1 MLTPP
6 GKNTS
11 AYSRLPMLV
20 LVMLLFSGLAIFL
33 YLSGR
38 NELDKN
44 IFEALRPEITP
55 ARTKLM
61 IFISFFGNHLFLV
74 PAFLLVI
81 IYLVIAKE
89 KRTAWRVLFIAL
101 SSLLLMTLL
110 KRLFGR
116 IRPDDPLVTGITNF
130 SFPSGHSFMSVT
142 FFGLLCWCL
151 VVSQPAGT
159 RRNSWILFL
168 VITVLLISFSRIYL
182 RVHYVTDVMAGL
194 GIGLSWLFACLW
206 FFSRRPMKPTTE
218 PPAQG

>member
-11 AYSRLPMLV
+11 AYSRLPMMV
-20 LVMLLFSGLAIFL
+20 LGMLLFSGLAIFL

-38 NELDKN
+38 NELDEN

-55 ARTKLM
+55 ARTKVM

-101 SSLLLMTLL
+101 SSLLIMTLL

-116 IRPDDPLVTGITNF
+116 VRPDDPLVTGITNF
-130 SFPSGHSFMSVT
+130 SFPSGHAFMSVT
-142 FFGLLCWCL
+142 FFGLLCWWL
-151 VVSQPAGT
+151 LLSKPAGLQK
-159 RRNSWILFL
+159 NVMILCM
-168 VITVLLISFSRIYL
+168 VMAILLIGFSRVYL

-206 FFSRRPMKPTTE
+206 YFNRPVDQTS
-218 PPAQG
+218 PPVRDDK